1 MYNEK
6 LYNLT
11 KERTVVL
18 DNETVIQGGGEP
30 RPKSVHLPTKPG
42 NYYVNWVD
50 GMLVLVH
57 EDIELTKDLPL
68 KTHRKTAES
77 IDTLTVA
84 TLKEEVVQTTSYNNT
99 TIIWIH
105 KREKQVDV
113 IILDSLCSIFGT
125 PSKEKGTKTYEI
137 NYHIKPIRNG
147 QIKVYVEISEFE
159 NGTKNI
165 YQHWSA
171 NVHWNYT
178 TKKLNMLIDEARQT
192 LEGV

>member
-11 KERTVVL
+11 KERTIVL

-42 NYYVNWVD
+42 NYCVNWVD

-68 KTHRKTAES
+68 KTHRKTVES

-84 TLKEEVVQTTSYNNT
+84 TLKEEVVHTTSYNDT
-99 TIIWIH
+99 TIIWMH

-113 IILDSLCSIFGT
+113 IILDSLCSIFET
-125 PSKEKGTKTYEI
+125 PSIEKGAKTYEI

-159 NGTKNI
+159 NDTKNV

-178 TKKLNMLIDEARQT
+178 TKKLNMLIDEARQV
-192 LEGV
+192 LEGI

>member
-1 MYNEK
+1 
-6 LYNLT
+6 
-11 KERTVVL
+11 
-18 DNETVIQGGGEP
+18 
-30 RPKSVHLPTKPG
+30 
-42 NYYVNWVD
+42 
-50 GMLVLVH
+50 MLVLVH

-84 TLKEEVVQTTSYNNT
+84 TLKEEVVHTTSYNDT
-99 TIIWIH
+99 TIIWMH

-159 NGTKNI
+159 NGTKNV

-178 TKKLNMLIDEARQT
+178 TKKLNMLIDEARQV
-192 LEGV
+192 LEGI

>member
-11 KERTVVL
+11 KERTIVL

-68 KTHRKTAES
+68 KTHRKTVES
-77 IDTLTVA
+77 IDTITVA
-84 TLKEEVVQTTSYNNT
+84 TLKEEVVHTTSYNDT
-99 TIIWIH
+99 TIIWMH

-159 NGTKNI
+159 NGTKNV

-178 TKKLNMLIDEARQT
+178 TKKLNMLIDEARQV
-192 LEGV
+192 LEGI

>member
-11 KERTVVL
+11 KERTIVL

-68 KTHRKTAES
+68 KTHRKTVES

-84 TLKEEVVQTTSYNNT
+84 TLKEEVVHTTSYNDT
-99 TIIWIH
+99 TIIWMH

-159 NGTKNI
+159 NGTKNV

-178 TKKLNMLIDEARQT
+178 TKKLNMLIDEARQV
-192 LEGV
+192 LEGI